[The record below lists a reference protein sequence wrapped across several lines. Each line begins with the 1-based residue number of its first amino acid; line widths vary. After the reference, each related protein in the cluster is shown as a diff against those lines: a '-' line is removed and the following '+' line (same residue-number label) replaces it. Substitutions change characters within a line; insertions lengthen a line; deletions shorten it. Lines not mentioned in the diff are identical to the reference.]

1 MLGDYAPNRDN
12 KIELPGI
19 YTKDSI
25 YTIYHKHVT
34 KAFAGD
40 EHEPLSLSAFKRIW
54 KNIFPNVT
62 ITKFCQVTGKCITC
76 HSLYERQ
83 EIFRSERD
91 LDSIK
96 FFANIHKI
104 MIEMEKETYVKKRQV
119 AQENPELY
127 MSLIIDG
134 MSQDHC
140 ILPYFGN
147 KKQANVTLKQ
157 KIIGAKQHGFARS
170 FYRTYPHVSSG
181 TNIAI
186 QVLES
191 EITKRMEHCK
201 KTNTLMPQV
210 LYLQIDGGPEN
221 TSKSFYAYIDQLLE
235 LGIFK
240 QIDVCRLPVGHT
252 HEDIDALFGTVWRA
266 CRNKTIITPDEW
278 KTMALQLFQVN
289 LEYSE

>member
-1 MLGDYAPNRDN
+1 M
-12 KIELPGI
+12 
-19 YTKDSI
+19 
-25 YTIYHKHVT
+25 
-34 KAFAGD
+34 
-40 EHEPLSLSAFKRIW
+40 
-54 KNIFPNVT
+54 
-62 ITKFCQVTGKCITC
+62 
-76 HSLYERQ
+76 
-83 EIFRSERD
+83 
-91 LDSIK
+91 
-96 FFANIHKI
+96 
-104 MIEMEKETYVKKRQV
+104 
-119 AQENPELY
+119 
-127 MSLIIDG
+127 
-134 MSQDHC
+134 
-140 ILPYFGN
+140 
-147 KKQANVTLKQ
+147 LKQ

-278 KTMALQLFQVN
+278 KTMALQSFQVN